1 MQTIV
6 WISIYSMSYYQ
17 FYVFVFMK
25 MAYELHA
32 MLTGAVSSTTW
43 EKVMPAYGGESESF
57 LNNVVTPI
65 YRVIRE
71 VLLLDCTLSV
81 YVPV

>member
-1 MQTIV
+1 M
-6 WISIYSMSYYQ
+6 SIYFMSYYQ
-17 FYVFVFMK
+17 FYFFVFMK

-32 MLTGAVSSTTW
+32 MLTGTVSLTTW

-57 LNNVVTPI
+57 LKNVVTPI

-71 VLLLDCTLSV
+71 VLLLDCILSV
-81 YVPV
+81 YIPV